1 MEKFAAKHSRTAF
14 PQGTARRELRGSSCG
29 RPLRFPPSICAE
41 FNLAGLAVRGRAA
54 MKMLA
59 EYLEHAIK
67 FEQMAAQERDA
78 QLRADFEKQAAAY
91 RKLAENGPKNL
102 R

>member
-1 MEKFAAKHSRTAF
+1 
-14 PQGTARRELRGSSCG
+14 
-29 RPLRFPPSICAE
+29 
-41 FNLAGLAVRGRAA
+41 

-78 QLRADFEKQAAAY
+78 RLRVALEKQAAAY
-91 RKLAENGPKNL
+91 RKLAEKRAEEFGLKVSGSGN
-102 R
+102 